1 MRTEPWSDE
10 RLDDLARRIDSG
22 RRESRAELIAQD
34 RLIIGLYASIVVA
47 MVFAHL

>member
-1 MRTEPWSDE
+1 MSTSRWSDD

-22 RRESRAELIAQD
+22 LRESRAELIAQN